1 MGYFMNFRLLN
12 MFHGPPLITKSIN
25 MFLDMIQA
33 DEYLYNEAWRVISTE
48 PNIDKIP
55 QYFYDKDIEVNN
67 QEKEIRRLLFEHLSF
82 RSRRDISGSLV
93 LMSLIKDAERIG
105 DYSKNIFEAGILYKG
120 TIKDIK
126 FYDRLVPTQKKIAD
140 NFPVLKEA
148 FENSDEKLANEILKK
163 YTPIKRD
170 CDKILHELFEQEV
183 SANEAVVTA
192 MLSRYFKRIN
202 SHISNIASGI
212 VYPLNE
218 IDFVSGDI
226 LE

>member
-1 MGYFMNFRLLN
+1 MNKGILN
-12 MFHGPPLITKSIN
+12 IFLGSPLIKKSIDL
-25 MFLDMIQA
+25 FLEMISA
-33 DEYLYNEAWRVISTE
+33 DEYLYNEAWTVISTE
-48 PNIDKIP
+48 PNIDRIP

-67 QEKEIRRLLFEHLSF
+67 QEKEIRRLLFEHLSI
-82 RSRRDISGSLV
+82 RSRHDISGSLV

-105 DYSKNIFEAGILYKG
+105 DYSKNIFEAGILHQG

-126 FYDRLVPTQKKIAD
+126 FYNRLIPTQKKIAD
-140 NFPVLKEA
+140 NFPVLRQA
-148 FENSDEKLANEILKK
+148 FKNSDEKLAHEILRK